1 MKKLYLLPI
10 VLGLMVSGS
19 MDAQQIPLYSNYF
32 FSPFIYNPSYSGKDG
47 VTEASMMHR
56 RQWSGIEGGPETSA
70 LTINGALNKEKVGYS
85 VYAFNDRTDIIQR
98 TGVYGSYAYHV
109 QLSRTN
115 FLSFG
120 ASAGYM
126 NNSIDFDKIRVR
138 DEYDALLYPNLRRGN
153 FDLNVGFNLNI
164 NGFHIGAAVP
174 QLLGAPIEYSAN
186 YNGPVEYSLI
196 RHFVFNAQY
205 DWEIQ
210 GDNRVLSPIIMVRT
224 AMNVPTQ
231 IDAGAIFNMKE
242 YGYVGAMFRSD
253 YAITANL
260 GIHLTEQLTAGY
272 AYDFSTNTYG
282 TSFGTS
288 HEFML
293 TYRFGSDSDDE
304 RIRREIRNLKDDM
317 DELRENQEDNMR
329 EMFEEY
335 QEDMEDQRSE
345 DLETEV
351 RRIVEGMDLATAGDN
366 RNNSNNANNGN
377 SNNGNNSGNNQNSGN
392 NNASNNSNSNNN
404 NASNNNSSN
413 NNSSNNG
420 NTTGSYD
427 PSVRASSV
435 EPGSPG
441 YYVTAGVFGSEGN
454 AQRLM
459 RNLQGEGLDVNMFR
473 DQGNG
478 MYYVY
483 LLKFNNYNSA
493 DQARTSGMNGQYDGR
508 LWIKIVE

>member
-1 MKKLYLLPI
+1 M
-10 VLGLMVSGS
+10 MVSNS

-70 LTINGALNKEKVGYS
+70 LTINGALNRESVGYS

-115 FLSFG
+115 YLSFG
-120 ASAGYM
+120 VAAGYM

-153 FDLNVGFNLNI
+153 FDLNFGFNLNI
-164 NGFHIGAAVP
+164 NGFHFGAAVP
-174 QLLGAPIEYSAN
+174 QLLGAPIEYSDN

-210 GDNRVLSPIIMVRT
+210 GDNRVLSPLVMVRT
-224 AMNVPTQ
+224 AQNVPTQ
-231 IDAGAIFNMKE
+231 IDIGAIFNMKE

-304 RIRREIRNLKDDM
+304 RMRREIRNLKDDM

-335 QEDMEDQRSE
+335 QEDMEDQRE
-345 DLETEV
+345 QDLEAEV
-351 RRIVEGMDLATAGDN
+351 RRIVEGMDLATAGDP
-366 RNNSNNANNGN
+366 RQQGGGN
-377 SNNGNNSGNNQNSGN
+377 PQGGNPQGRSTNPGDGQTNPGREV
-392 NNASNNSNSNNN
+392 
-404 NASNNNSSN
+404 
-413 NNSSNNG
+413 
-420 NTTGSYD
+420 NTTPSTGGGDYD
-427 PSVRASSV
+427 QYVRASGV

-441 YYVTAGVFGSEGN
+441 FYVTAGVFGSERN
-454 AQRLM
+454 ARRLM
-459 RNLQGEGLDVNMFR
+459 ERIQNQGLDVNIFR
-473 DQGNG
+473 DSGNG
-478 MYYVY
+478 MYYVF
-483 LLKFNNYNSA
+483 LLKFNSYNEA
-493 DQARTSGMNGQYDGR
+493 DRARSSDMNGQYDGR
-508 LWIKIVE
+508 LWVKIVE

>member
-1 MKKLYLLPI
+1 MKKLLILPF
-10 VLGLMVSGS
+10 VLGLMVSNP

-32 FSPFIYNPSYSGKDG
+32 FTPFIYNPSYSGKDG

-70 LTINGALNKEKVGYS
+70 LTINGALNREKVGYS
-85 VYAFNDRTDIIQR
+85 IYGFNDRTDIIQR
-98 TGVYGSYAYHV
+98 TGVYGSYAYHI
-109 QLSRTN
+109 QLSRDN

-120 ASAGYM
+120 LAAGYM
-126 NNSIDFDKIRVR
+126 NNSIDFDKIRVK

-153 FDLNVGFNLNI
+153 FDLNFGFNLNI
-164 NGFHIGAAVP
+164 NGFHFGAAVP
-174 QLLGAPIEYSAN
+174 QLLGAPIEYSDN

-210 GDNRVLSPIIMVRT
+210 GDNRVLSPMVMVRT
-224 AMNVPTQ
+224 AQNVPTQ
-231 IDAGAIFNMKE
+231 IDIGAIFNMKE

-304 RIRREIRNLKDDM
+304 RIRREIRGLKEDM

-335 QEDMEDQRSE
+335 QEEMSEQREE

-351 RRIVEGMDLATAGDN
+351 RRIVEGMDLATAGDPRQQGGGN
-366 RNNSNNANNGN
+366 PRGGNPQQGGGDQRGGTDNPNTGSETSNPRG
-377 SNNGNNSGNNQNSGN
+377 GGDV
-392 NNASNNSNSNNN
+392 
-404 NASNNNSSN
+404 
-413 NNSSNNG
+413 
-420 NTTGSYD
+420 NTTPNRGGGVDYD
-427 PSVRASSV
+427 AASARNV

-441 YYVTAGVFGSEGN
+441 YYVTAGVFGSERN
-454 AQRLM
+454 ARRLM
-459 RNLQGEGLDVNMFR
+459 ERLQGEGLDVNIFR
-473 DQGNG
+473 DSGNS
-478 MYYVY
+478 MYYVF
-483 LLKFNNYNSA
+483 LLKFENYNAA
-493 DQARTSGMNGQYDGR
+493 DQARSSGMNGRYDGR
-508 LWIKIVE
+508 LWVKIVE